1 MDEPR
6 ARFEAR
12 VESLL
17 EQIDKRLV
25 DVGQRMSSVEN
36 HMTSVENRVMGLE
49 TRINSMET
57 RFENRLLSIENRLD
71 QKASA
76 WVVSFWGATIMG
88 WTSIIVGTGVAII
101 KLWP

>member
-25 DVGQRMSSVEN
+25 DIGQRM
-36 HMTSVENRVMGLE
+36 TSLENRVMGLE
-49 TRINSMET
+49 NRINSMET

-76 WVVSFWGATIMG
+76 WVVSFWGSTIVG
-88 WTSIIVGTGVAII
+88 WTSILVGAGVAII